1 MKSKK
6 TLIIKITIVI
16 IDIIALLV
24 IGLKYYSYLDK
35 NNNNDENT
43 NITYN
48 YKIFEYSVPSNLLF
62 NKIDD
67 KKFQIKSNDWTAN
80 IEIYIDEYKSM
91 YYYSDVIYSILSA
104 DDSTIMAP
112 EEIMIKDS
120 KIIIY
125 NKPSAQSV
133 LCYVSSTIWPYAYE
147 IELFNNDKSYSTTAL
162 NTIVDIINTNIKVK
176 ENEIDNTYDIIDIN
190 KLEKLKK
197 QLN

>member
-67 KKFQIKSNDWTAN
+67 NDFNSGDYFQIYTNSYDTKKNNNKKNCNCACN
-80 IEIYIDEYKSM
+80 I
-91 YYYSDVIYSILSA
+91 L
-104 DDSTIMAP
+104 
-112 EEIMIKDS
+112 
-120 KIIIY
+120 
-125 NKPSAQSV
+125 
-133 LCYVSSTIWPYAYE
+133 
-147 IELFNNDKSYSTTAL
+147 
-162 NTIVDIINTNIKVK
+162 
-176 ENEIDNTYDIIDIN
+176 
-190 KLEKLKK
+190 
-197 QLN
+197 